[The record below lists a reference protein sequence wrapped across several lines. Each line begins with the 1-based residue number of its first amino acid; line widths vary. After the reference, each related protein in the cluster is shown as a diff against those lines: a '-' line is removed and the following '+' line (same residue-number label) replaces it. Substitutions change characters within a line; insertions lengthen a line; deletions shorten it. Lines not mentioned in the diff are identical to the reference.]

1 MTSTRGCFGESN
13 LGKRKRGNPVW
24 GGFGAEASPIK
35 HSRVEKNTEEEADS
49 RGAREESWESETRK
63 VWPDAVHYSTE
74 YYDDILRVL
83 DREPT
88 PGDKVLIA
96 SGIEL
101 TFGKFLELE
110 GPELRS
116 AFPIMMV
123 AGKAAGLHLSLF

>member
-1 MTSTRGCFGESN
+1 M
-13 LGKRKRGNPVW
+13 
-24 GGFGAEASPIK
+24 
-35 HSRVEKNTEEEADS
+35 
-49 RGAREESWESETRK
+49 
-63 VWPDAVHYSTE
+63 HYSTE

-83 DREPT
+83 NREPT

-110 GPELRS
+110 GLELRA

-123 AGKAAGLHLSLF
+123 AEKAAGLHLSLF

>member
-1 MTSTRGCFGESN
+1 MTSTLGCFGESD
-13 LGKRKRGNPVW
+13 LRKRKRGNLVS
-24 GGFGAEASPIK
+24 GGFGAEASPSK

-63 VWPDAVHYSTE
+63 IWPDAVHYSTE

-83 DREPT
+83 NREPT
-88 PGDKVLIA
+88 PGDKVVIA

-110 GPELRS
+110 GLELRS